1 MPGIAGRITSQAALE
16 DPQDLARR
24 FRDVAELPGVS
35 QAHGTFVVSRCVL
48 VTTAPGLVPRGLAR
62 IGGDVM
68 VLDGEVFNWRDLD
81 RGSNGHADP
90 ISSPEEAVLRFLQR
104 EGPDAAARLDG
115 NFNLALYESGPHRL
129 TLWTDPFAA
138 KPLYIL
144 EEPGA
149 LSFGSEKKSVLAG
162 AASLPKVDSLGL
174 LQVFAHRHNL
184 SGRTFL
190 AGLTHVAPGCRIV
203 YEEGRTRVHRYR
215 PLNFHRE
222 RTASAAELIE
232 EGCEL
237 LRAAVRRRVAIK
249 QRILFSLSGG
259 LDSRAI
265 ACALPRDVRPVWART
280 RGYEDSF
287 EYQCAAEVARRL
299 GFLHYR
305 EDPAE
310 IFYSSLVP
318 RIVWRTEASVV
329 FVNCMTI
336 AEHATMKEKGDVLVG
351 GHFGD
356 VASGAHIYPYMF
368 LPGGRPR
375 FLERAFEW
383 YLVYPQ
389 AALAKIF
396 TPEFLDAHFPRLQE
410 AFAASFA
417 GIEEATNIEAYQIWD
432 LKERQARMTIG
443 AGPIDSHLF
452 EKPYP
457 FLDPAFMDFCLKL
470 PTRLRFGQT
479 LYQAMIHRLGPEVAH
494 VPYANTGL
502 SLSSSILGNRW
513 NLGRHQATKAL
524 KKLLRRVSPGF
535 GRHQRRSAQEGI
547 TYGTRADPG
556 FQKLIEDFAQSS
568 DLDSAIFDRG
578 RILETSR
585 EHFAARADHSHLLAI
600 LATFAC
606 AFRFF
611 VGRRPERCPEEAASL
626 GPPSPTA
633 TPTKA
638 IR

>member
-1 MPGIAGRITSQAALE
+1 
-16 DPQDLARR
+16 
-24 FRDVAELPGVS
+24 
-35 QAHGTFVVSRCVL
+35 
-48 VTTAPGLVPRGLAR
+48 
-62 IGGDVM
+62 M

-162 AASLPKVDSLGL
+162 AASLPKVDPLGL

-249 QRILFSLSGG
+249 QRIPFQLERRSGQ
-259 LDSRAI
+259 
-265 ACALPRDVRPVWART
+265 PRDRLCPASRREAGLGSHPRLRGFFRVSVRRGSSSAARIPPLPGRP
-280 RGYEDSF
+280 RGNLLF
-287 EYQCAAEVARRL
+287 VAR
-299 GFLHYR
+299 
-305 EDPAE
+305 
-310 IFYSSLVP
+310 P

-417 GIEEATNIEAYQIWD
+417 GIEEASNIEAYQIWD

-443 AGPIDSHLF
+443 AGTDRQPPLREAVSI
-452 EKPYP
+452 PR
-457 FLDPAFMDFCLKL
+457 PAFMDFCLKL

-502 SLSSSILGNRW
+502 SLRSSILGNRW

-568 DLDSAIFDRG
+568 DLDAAIFDRG

-611 VGRRPERCPEEAASL
+611 VGRRPERCPEEAAPL

-638 IR
+638 MR